1 MSSIASSDIQE
12 TVTGLLNSRPYSHRQ
27 DVDAS
32 VAAVI
37 TVEED
42 LRFFPSTFTAVLS
55 QRMLPGTIVVVDCTG
70 GIMQP
75 MQMSFEIIPSPAGP
89 ILSLIHI

>member
-42 LRFFPSTFTAVLS
+42 LRFFPSTFIAVLS
-55 QRMLPGTIVVVDCTG
+55 
-70 GIMQP
+70 
-75 MQMSFEIIPSPAGP
+75 
-89 ILSLIHI
+89 LSLIHI